1 MSMKILNRSWDYV
14 SNARI
19 FRNSREYA
27 AVVPGYFNS
36 LKPAEELREEFEDI
50 HTYLMFIGIGR
61 SGTTL
66 IGALLAAHPGAVVA
80 NEESALK
87 YMHPRVF
94 SREQVYWLLLRN
106 SREYAAGGRVG
117 GGGYGY
123 KVEGQWQG
131 KHRKL
136 EVIGDKSK
144 SAQDVTWLT
153 TSRGLLGRMART
165 TGARIRM
172 MHVIRNPYDSIA
184 ARSYHRKLSLEV
196 ITREYF
202 GHCERLLKLIRRI
215 ENESEIDVARIP
227 VHLEDF
233 IEDPGRQLSGICGEL
248 GLEAPEDYLRDCSRI
263 VLKKPHKR
271 RHEAEWDQRL
281 IDEVARRIEGI
292 PFFERYSFDE

>member
-1 MSMKILNRSWDYV
+1 MTASFFNRSWDFV

-36 LKPAEELREEFEDI
+36 LKPAKELREEFEDI

-66 IGALLAAHPGAVVA
+66 IGALLDAHPGAVVA

-87 YMHPRVF
+87 YMHPQVF

-131 KHRKL
+131 KYRKL

-144 SAQDVTWLT
+144 SAQDVTWVT
-153 TSRGLLGRMART
+153 SSRGLLGRMAKT

-184 ARSYHRKLSLEV
+184 ARSHHRKLSLQV
-196 ITREYF
+196 IAKEYF
-202 GHCERLLKLIRRI
+202 GHCGRLLKLIHRI

-248 GLEAPEDYLRDCSRI
+248 GLEAPEDYLRACSRI
-263 VLKKPHKR
+263 VRKKPHR
-271 RHEAEWDQRL
+271 RRFEAAWDPAL
-281 IDEVARRIEGI
+281 IEEIAVKIKEI
-292 PFFERYSFDE
+292 SFFKRYSFED